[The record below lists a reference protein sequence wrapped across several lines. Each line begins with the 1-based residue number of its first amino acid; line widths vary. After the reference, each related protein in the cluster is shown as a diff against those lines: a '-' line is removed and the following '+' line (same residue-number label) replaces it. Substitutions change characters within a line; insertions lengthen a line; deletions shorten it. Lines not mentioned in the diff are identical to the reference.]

1 MGDGSDVL
9 QRQGLEFILL
19 QKVVQVLLQHLKDQ
33 TCVIFVSETLI
44 GPYEIVFIRVLLG
57 QSGQNADLYNE

>member
-1 MGDGSDVL
+1 MGDGPNVL

-33 TCVIFVSETLI
+33 ASVVFVSETLI
-44 GPYEIVFIRVLLG
+44 SPHEIVLIRVLLG
-57 QSGQNADLYNE
+57 QSGQNTDL

>member
-1 MGDGSDVL
+1 MGDGPNVL

-33 TCVIFVSETLI
+33 ASVVFVSETLI
-44 GPYEIVFIRVLLG
+44 GPHEIVFIRVLLG
-57 QSGQNADLYNE
+57 QTGQNTDL

>member
-19 QKVVQVLLQHLKDQ
+19 QKVVQVLLQHLEDQ
-33 TCVIFVSETLI
+33 ASVIFVSETLI
-44 GPYEIVFIRVLLG
+44 GPHEIVLIRVLLG
-57 QSGQNADLYNE
+57 QSGQNADL